1 MIVFAQKSPGG
12 TPETLARA
20 TGALFEL
27 IDSSVQSLD
36 ISRMVF
42 LSLIG
47 LVDELLELVLD
58 SREFRCDPLEF
69 DPEIRNRFVLLDIAV

>member
-1 MIVFAQKSPGG
+1 
-12 TPETLARA
+12 
-20 TGALFEL
+20 
-27 IDSSVQSLD
+27 
-36 ISRMVF
+36 MVF